1 MERDTIIT
9 TSENKIIRRISA
21 VSILGNTMLSAI
33 KLFAGIFAHSSAMV
47 SDAIHS
53 MSDVFTTLIA
63 VIGVRISKKSADK
76 SHPYGHERFECVASL
91 LLGLLLLITG
101 LGIGYSGI
109 QAIAAGHYDM
119 LAVPGALAL
128 AAAIISIITKEAMF
142 HYTRHYAKILNS
154 SAFMADAWHH
164 RTDAL
169 SSIGSLI
176 GIAGAML
183 GFPVLDPAASV
194 VICIFIL
201 KVGGEIIADA
211 LRKMLDTPCS
221 EAYEKEV
228 SDLITS
234 YDGVTHLDL
243 LHTRMFGDKVY
254 IDCEIAVDGDLPL
267 RDAHAIAE
275 RIHDGVEQKYDNVKH
290 IMIHVN
296 PA

>member
-1 MERDTIIT
+1 MERDTIINA
-9 TSENKIIRRISA
+9 SENTIIKRISA
-21 VSILGNTMLSAI
+21 ESILGNVLLSAI
-33 KLFAGIFAHSSAMV
+33 KLLAGIFAHSSAMV

-63 VIGVRISKKSADK
+63 LVGVRISKKSADK

-91 LLGLLLLITG
+91 LLGLLLLATG

-109 QAIAAGHYDM
+109 KTIAAGHYDT
-119 LAVPGALAL
+119 LAVPGVPAL

-142 HYTRHYAKILNS
+142 HYTRHYARILNS

-164 RTDAL
+164 RSDAL

-176 GIAGAML
+176 GISGAMM
-183 GFPVLDPAASV
+183 GFPVLDPVASV

-201 KVGGEIIADA
+201 KVGCEIIADA

-221 EAYEKEV
+221 DAYEKEI
-228 SDLITS
+228 SDFIAG
-234 YDGVTHLDL
+234 YNGVTHLDL
-243 LHTRMFGDKVY
+243 LHTRMFGDKIY

-275 RIHDGVEQKYDNVKH
+275 SIHDGVEQRYDNVKH

-296 PA
+296 PS